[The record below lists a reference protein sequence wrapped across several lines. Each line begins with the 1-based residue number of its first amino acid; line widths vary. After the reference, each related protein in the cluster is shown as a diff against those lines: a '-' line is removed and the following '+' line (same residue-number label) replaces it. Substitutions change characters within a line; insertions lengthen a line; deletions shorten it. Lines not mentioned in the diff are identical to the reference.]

1 MLTRSRA
8 AVLAVAALTLAAC
21 GNVHPGDAAVVDG
34 RSISMQQLD
43 DTTEVYCLDHLG
55 QSSSQ
60 GAGEPVSNLDLRRAA
75 AVGLVSIQV
84 ARRLA
89 AEEDITVEPSA
100 YEVPDG
106 DRSNVAKAFPG
117 VDVDTAIQVIEDS
130 RENAAI
136 AVALAAKLTGQQQ
149 TDENAAQLAQAGQ
162 AAIMESFRSHDVT
175 FAPRLGLSPAG
186 TTRAGTGTLSVSPVD
201 VEVPA
206 AADLPDT
213 QRCS

>member
-43 DTTEVYCLDHLG
+43 DATEVYCLDHLG
-55 QSSSQ
+55 QASSQ

-84 ARRLA
+84 ARTLA

-130 RENAAI
+130 RENVAI

-162 AAIMESFRSHDVT
+162 AAIMQSFRSHDVT

-186 TTRAGTGTLSVSPVD
+186 TPRAGTGTLSVSPVD
-201 VEVPA
+201 VEAPA